1 MLNKFFNA
9 VWSRQDPEGEYA
21 FTSTKNWE
29 TGAWADYPHHVGDL
43 VDAAY
48 DLYFAPCLFSG
59 DRRLRRDACG
69 GRWLYADLDEVDPRA
84 LATLAVAPTLAWET
98 SPGRYQA
105 MWLLDRLVAPRSL
118 EKLNQRMTYYTGADK
133 GGWSLTKVLRVPGTV
148 STKRDDPFTVRL
160 LKMPKVKHKYADLNT
175 LLKDVDV
182 SGSNATGSANRRPE
196 ARDLPDRDSVLR
208 RKRRRLSVRAR
219 QLLRSTE
226 AIGSDDRSRRLWE
239 LEYELLESGLS
250 PAECL
255 SVVRHTPW
263 NKYAGQRRE
272 LDALWKEIQRQ
283 SANRATGPKPTRAQK
298 RRAEKLTAE
307 DTFSPVGFRDFVTSA
322 LPRTTWL
329 VEGVWSGKAHGLLG
343 GESKS
348 FKSLLTYDLAVSV
361 ATATPFLGRFA
372 VPKAGPVLIIQ
383 EENTPG
389 DTRDAILRIATS
401 RGFGPTVVPDLND
414 PGRTELHMGDDLPVE
429 LINNAGFSLVDEN
442 HMRWLESYVRR
453 VRPVLVVLDPL
464 YLITPGVNED
474 SAEAMT
480 PILARLLRIKQKYGC
495 GIMIVHHYTKSKE
508 HKSHRAAERMSGTGV
523 FHRWLA
529 SAVYVERPDE
539 SLPTVRLSGEHRSK
553 ASAGAFS
560 VTFDL
565 GTDEDLHY
573 SAEVG
578 PWVDKKPD
586 KERTEELFD
595 LGVSVQI
602 TGDKVVKIPEI
613 SGPTMIHKL
622 ARGSGY
628 TSKELAMAY
637 RMENYVVRADG
648 PPVAGSNGS
657 SKNYLMVYPKGME

>member
-1 MLNKFFNA
+1 MHNKFLNA
-9 VWSRQDPEGEYA
+9 VWSRQDPDGEFC

-29 TGAWADYPHHVGDL
+29 TGAWKDYPHQPGDTISL
-43 VDAAY
+43 ER
-48 DLYFAPCLFSG
+48 DLYFAPCVFSG

-69 GRWLYADLDEVDPRA
+69 GRWLYADLDEVDPRT
-84 LATLAVAPTLAWET
+84 LAVLAVAPTLAWET
-98 SPGRYQA
+98 SPGRFQA
-105 MWLLDRLVAPRSL
+105 LWLLDRVVAPRSL
-118 EKLNQRMTYYTGADK
+118 EKLNRRLTYFTGADK
-133 GGWSLTKVLRVPGTV
+133 GGWSLTKVLRVPGST

-160 LKMPKVKHKYADLNT
+160 LKMPKVTHNYSDLNT

-182 SGSNATGSANRRPE
+182 SGTQQSADSADRRPE
-196 ARDLPDRDSVLR
+196 ARDLPDRDLVLR
-208 RKRRRLSVRAR
+208 RRRRRLSVRAR

-239 LEYELLESGLS
+239 LEHELLDSGLS

-283 SANRATGPKPTRAQK
+283 SANRAVGPKPTRAQK
-298 RRAEKLTAE
+298 RRVQKLVAE

-389 DTRDAILRIATS
+389 DARDSILRIAAS
-401 RGFGPTVVPDLND
+401 RGFGPTVIPNVDD
-414 PGRTELHMGDDLPVE
+414 PGRTELHMGDDIPVE
-429 LINNAGFSLVDEN
+429 LINNAGFSLVDEG

-464 YLITPGVNED
+464 YLITPGINED
-474 SAEAMT
+474 SAEQMT
-480 PILARLLRIKQKYGC
+480 PLLSNLLRLKQKYGC

-539 SLPTVRLSGEHRSK
+539 SLPTIRLSGEHRSK

-565 GTDEDLHY
+565 GTEDDLHY
-573 SAEVG
+573 SAEVET
-578 PWVDKKPD
+578 WRDKKTKGED
-586 KERTEELFD
+586 LYED

-602 TGDKVVKIPEI
+602 TGDRTVTIPQI
-613 SGPTMIHKL
+613 STPTLIHKL

-628 TSKELAMAY
+628 TSKELTTAY
-637 RMENYVVRADG
+637 RMEDFVVRADG
-648 PPVAGSNGS
+648 PLMKGANGD
-657 SKNYLMVYPKGME
+657 KKKYLVVYPKGME